1 MGLLR
6 KWVLG
11 RWFVRWLLRGSPG
24 TVAAKLAAVALWGAW
39 KWRREKRRAETA
51 RRELEIPADYEVV
64 GRDRLAAAE
73 PGSSERGTEPTAGEH
88 EIER

>member
-6 KWVLG
+6 TWVLG
-11 RWFVRWLLRGSPG
+11 RWFARWLLRGSPG
-24 TVAAKLAAVALWGAW
+24 TVVAKLAAVALWGVW
-39 KWRREKRRAETA
+39 KWRREKRRVETA

-64 GRDRLAAAE
+64 GRDRLAAGE
-73 PGSSERGTEPTAGEH
+73 PGPSERGTGPTSREH